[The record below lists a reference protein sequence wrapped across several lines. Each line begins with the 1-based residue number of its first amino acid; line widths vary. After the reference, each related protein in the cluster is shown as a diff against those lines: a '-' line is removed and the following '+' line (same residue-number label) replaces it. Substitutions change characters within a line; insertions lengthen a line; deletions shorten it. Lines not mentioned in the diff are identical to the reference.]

1 MGRIY
6 SCVRKG
12 EAGEAYFTAEA
23 QRLRRV
29 TAEAIRKRGFL
40 SFPLCEISAQRLRLC
55 GENISHL
62 LQRLLNGLRDFAAF
76 GGIATVEP
84 CNDFAV
90 FVHQKLPEIPLHFTA
105 ETSFS
110 TG

>member
-1 MGRIY
+1 MIWFAGRIY

-23 QRLRRV
+23 QSHRRGYS
-29 TAEAIRKRGFL
+29 EERFSL
-40 SFPLCEISAQRLRLC
+40 FSSLRLC

-105 ETSFS
+105 ETSFG